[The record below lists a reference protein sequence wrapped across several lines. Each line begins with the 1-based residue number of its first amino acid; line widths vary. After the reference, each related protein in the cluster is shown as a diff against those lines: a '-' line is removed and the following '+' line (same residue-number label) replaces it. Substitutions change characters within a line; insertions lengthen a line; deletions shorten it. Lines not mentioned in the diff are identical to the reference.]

1 MATLPGA
8 SSDIDLKG
16 QERSYPTETFLV
28 DKSNGSIRKK
38 GGGLPA
44 MEQAVEIILNTERYR
59 NQIYTANFGREFN
72 KLIGK
77 PPEYVTS
84 MLKRRI
90 REAFSMDSRIIAVE
104 NFIFDTTDS
113 GTVKCTFD
121 VNTVFGIISKEV
133 EV

>member
-1 MATLPGA
+1 MKQT
-8 SSDIDLKG
+8 I
-16 QERSYPTETFLV
+16 
-28 DKSNGSIRKK
+28 
-38 GGGLPA
+38 
-44 MEQAVEIILNTERYR
+44 EIILNTERYG

-72 KLIGK
+72 RLIGK
-77 PPEYVTS
+77 PPEYVAS

-113 GTVKCTFD
+113 GAVKCAFD
-121 VNTVFGIISKEV
+121 VKTVFGIISKEV